1 MTKTLTA
8 AVLTVLALV
17 LSACGSNGDDQA
29 AAQSISDSIM
39 KAQKSSSDSASQFFS
54 MKRKDADCIGK
65 GLVDKIGTDQLKKYG
80 LLTKDNKT
88 KGDVTQVKM
97 SAGDAKQA
105 TDVLFGCTDVEGMM
119 QTAMDKSGSVPK
131 AMKAC
136 VTKTLNEKNLRGMFT
151 SIFQGQQQAAQ
162 KKLVTPMMKCAT
174 GAQGQ

>member
-8 AVLTVLALV
+8 TVLTVLALS
-17 LSACGSNGDDQA
+17 LSGCGSNDDDQA
-29 AAQSISDSIM
+29 AKAISDSIM
-39 KAQKSSSDSASQFFS
+39 KSQKSSSDSASQFFS

-65 GLVDKIGTDQLKKYG
+65 GLVDKIGTDQLKEYG

-88 KGDVTQVKM
+88 KDDVTKVKM

-119 QTAMDKSGSVPK
+119 QNAMDKSGSVPK

-151 SIFQGQQQAAQ
+151 SIFQGQEEAAQ
-162 KKLVTPMMKCAT
+162 KKLVQPMMKCAM